1 MNPIDM
7 FKNLQNM
14 QSKVGVMQEKLRQLT
29 VTGTS
34 GGDMVRIVVN
44 GQMEV
49 QKVKISPEAVDTED
63 IEMLEDLIF
72 AAFSDASVKVKD
84 KLKEEMSAL
93 TGGLDIPPEMLGL

>member
-1 MNPIDM
+1 MNPMDM

-14 QSKVGVMQEKLRQLT
+14 QSKVGVMQEKLRELT

-49 QKVKISPEAVDTED
+49 QKVHISPEAVDTED

-72 AAFSDASVKVKD
+72 AAFSDASVKVKE
-84 KLKEEMSAL
+84 KLKDEMSAL
-93 TGGLDIPPEMLGL
+93 TGGIDIPPEMLGL

>member
-7 FKNLQNM
+7 LKNLQNM
-14 QSKVGVMQEKLRQLT
+14 QSKVGVMQEKLRELT

-49 QKVKISPEAVDTED
+49 QNVHISPEAVDTED
-63 IEMLEDLIF
+63 IKMLEDLIF
-72 AAFSDASVKVKD
+72 AAFSDASVKVKE
-84 KLKEEMSAL
+84 KLKEEMSNL
-93 TGGLDIPPEMLGL
+93 TGGLDIPPELLGL

>member
-14 QSKVGVMQEKLRQLT
+14 QSKVGVMQEKLRELT

>member
-14 QSKVGVMQEKLRQLT
+14 QSKVGVMQEKLRELT

-84 KLKEEMSAL
+84 MLKEEMSAL
-93 TGGLDIPPEMLGL
+93 TGGLDIPPEMLGM